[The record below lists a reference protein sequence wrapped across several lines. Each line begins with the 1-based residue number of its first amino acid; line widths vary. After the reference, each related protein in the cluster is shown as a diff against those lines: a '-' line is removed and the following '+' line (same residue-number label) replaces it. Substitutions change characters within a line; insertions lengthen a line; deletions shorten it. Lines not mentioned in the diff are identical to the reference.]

1 MVLDNIVQ
9 RIIVVDVTSN
19 PTGKMLFVG
28 WLGNKQSHGQDTICW
43 LGNKFEGLE
52 SRIWRV
58 PLLLEVFLVACLV
71 KGVLNAPPT
80 QFSCILSC
88 DTWQTEQLSSSS
100 LVIKRLSYSRLDW
113 SQQYFLCII
122 LDLCSTTFGE
132 YTKWM
137 KSGW

>member
-28 WLGNKQSHGQDTICW
+28 WLGNKQSHGEDTICW

-58 PLLLEVFLVACLV
+58 PLLLEVFFSGMFG
-71 KGVLNAPPT
+71 KGCAKC
-80 QFSCILSC
+80 SSYAIL
-88 DTWQTEQLSSSS
+88 LYS
-100 LVIKRLSYSRLDW
+100 L
-113 SQQYFLCII
+113 
-122 LDLCSTTFGE
+122 
-132 YTKWM
+132 M
-137 KSGW
+137 